1 MIAGYGSGGN
11 KCLVCLCAIRQQVAE
26 SAHRLPTRDG
36 ERRWTEVEAEGVSDG
51 GGRRSPN
58 LRLNMSRKYPDK
70 SEQATSE
77 AMCVSLPYVHQRLA
91 KRLCVCV

>member
-51 GGRRSPN
+51 GA
-58 LRLNMSRKYPDK
+58 LAEL
-70 SEQATSE
+70 TSKHFSK
-77 AMCVSLPYVHQRLA
+77 VS
-91 KRLCVCV
+91 